1 MSTLARETSPR
12 TSSRARRRRL
22 RRHRR
27 IRDRS
32 ASTEIIA
39 SRYSAFSARRREL
52 VGRDDIIEIMFES
65 TEVTATGESAA
76 LIELAC
82 DAARTEAQA
91 TGRRLKVIADLMQL
105 RYRQHGERA
114 EWVAD
119 VWDAI
124 AAELAASLRISRAL
138 ASRYM
143 SDAEVM
149 CERLPKVGE
158 CLAAGDIN
166 YAMFNVIAH
175 RTALITDEQALAAVD
190 EQLALRAPRWPSLTR
205 GRLSMRVDAIV
216 LRVDRDAIRRT
227 NKEVKDRYLNVSQS
241 LSGIA
246 EIYGN
251 VLASTACALDRRLDE
266 LAGTVCEADPRTK
279 AQRRADALTAL
290 VAGAEQ
296 MTCTCGDS
304 SCAES
309 RGRLRNRN
317 VVIHVVAERASVD
330 GTGTTPGYMAG
341 VDELIPPQVV
351 AELAKSAT
359 LRPLTFSA
367 GVEPQYTPSAGLAD
381 FWGVR
386 GLAFRAPGFDE
397 PAVHCDIDHTVP
409 YADGGLTHPSNLK
422 ALCRKHHLLKTF
434 WGWRDRQLADG
445 TVIWTLPSGH
455 VYVTSPGSA
464 VLFPALTVPTG
475 DVPDAP
481 QAPDIRC

>member
-1 MSTLARETSPR
+1 
-12 TSSRARRRRL
+12 
-22 RRHRR
+22 
-27 IRDRS
+27 
-32 ASTEIIA
+32 
-39 SRYSAFSARRREL
+39 
-52 VGRDDIIEIMFES
+52 MFES
-65 TEVTATGESAA
+65 IELTSTSESAM
-76 LIELAC
+76 LIEQAC

-91 TGRRLKVIADLMQL
+91 TARRLNVVADLMQL

-114 EWVAD
+114 QWVAD

-124 AAELAASLRISRAL
+124 SAELAAALQISRAL

-149 CERLPKVGE
+149 RERLPKVGE

-175 RTALITDEQALAAVD
+175 RTALITDEQAVAAVD

-205 GRLSMRVDAIV
+205 GRLAMRVDTIV

-241 LSGIA
+241 LSGVA
-246 EIYGN
+246 EVYGN
-251 VLASTACALDRRLDE
+251 VFANAAGALDRRLDQ
-266 LAGTVCEADPRTK
+266 LAGTVCGADPRTK

-290 VAGAEQ
+290 VAGADR
-296 MTCTCGDS
+296 MACTCGDS
-304 SCAES
+304 GCVET
-309 RGRLRNRN
+309 RGRLRDRN
-317 VVIHVVAERASVD
+317 VVIHVVADRASVD
-330 GTGTTPGYMAG
+330 GTGTTPGYMGG

-359 LRPLTFSA
+359 LLPLTFPT
-367 GVEPQYTPSAGLAD
+367 GVEPRYTPSAGLAN
-381 FWGVR
+381 FVR
-386 GLAFRAPGFDE
+386 CRDLTCRAPGCDE

-445 TVIWTLPSGH
+445 TVIWTLPSGQ

-475 DVPDAP
+475 DVPDAA
-481 QAPDIRC
+481 QAPDIRCGERTAMMPTRQRTRAQQRSQRIAAERNQNHNDKLTRQRAFGYARASSDEPPF